1 MIAAIQMQWLGVAV
15 AALIVA
21 VLLLVVLIRHR
32 GGDDRVM
39 AAGKPAGPVGGATAP
54 AEAAA
59 SPGWPPATP
68 PDIAPSRA
76 PQWAAPSAPVMPAPM
91 APAAAVAEAPSA
103 KVPAAAVAEGSP
115 AEAAKV
121 STATVA
127 AERPPVTRASELTP
141 IASPEQTGS
150 FLDEPLTRG
159 FEGLGRPAAAAAAAH
174 ASHGPFPVDPFGS
187 HEDIFP
193 PEKPAA
199 EEATAE
205 EHAAE
210 EHAAEE
216 PVAEV
221 PAAET
226 TAAPTAE
233 AVKAPEAHAPV
244 LQALT
249 GEAPMA
255 AVIAA
260 EREPTLLSEIIV
272 TTGDGEV
279 DLSDPAVRGLLSQL
293 VSDEIELAKAC
304 RDQAQTLDAILQLT
318 EAEKICE
325 ALGLDEQLAE
335 VRTLL
340 SELQA

>member
-1 MIAAIQMQWLGVAV
+1 MIAAIQTQWLGVAV

-21 VLLLVVLIRHR
+21 VLLLVVLIRRR

-39 AAGKPAGPVGGATAP
+39 AADKPAGPAAGSAAP
-54 AEAAA
+54 AETATSFA
-59 SPGWPPATP
+59 WPPAAP

-76 PQWAAPSAPVMPAPM
+76 PQWAATPAPVMAAPLTPAT
-91 APAAAVAEAPSA
+91 AVAEAPA
-103 KVPAAAVAEGSP
+103 
-115 AEAAKV
+115 AEAATV
-121 STATVA
+121 TEAPAATLAKQPLVTGA
-127 AERPPVTRASELTP
+127 AVLTP

-159 FEGLGRPAAAAAAAH
+159 FEGLGKPAAAAAAAP

-193 PEKPAA
+193 PEEPAA

-205 EHAAE
+205 ETAADEATAE
-210 EHAAEE
+210 EATAEETAADE
-216 PVAEV
+216 PVAQV
-221 PAAET
+221 PAPEEP
-226 TAAPTAE
+226 AAPPVMAAKE
-233 AVKAPEAHAPV
+233 PEAHAPV

-249 GEAPMA
+249 DEAPMA
-255 AVIAA
+255 AVPAA
-260 EREPTLLSEIIV
+260 EHDTPTLLSEIIV

-279 DLSDPAVRGLLSQL
+279 DLGDPAVRGLLTQL

-304 RDQAQTLDAILQLT
+304 CDQAQTLDAILQLT